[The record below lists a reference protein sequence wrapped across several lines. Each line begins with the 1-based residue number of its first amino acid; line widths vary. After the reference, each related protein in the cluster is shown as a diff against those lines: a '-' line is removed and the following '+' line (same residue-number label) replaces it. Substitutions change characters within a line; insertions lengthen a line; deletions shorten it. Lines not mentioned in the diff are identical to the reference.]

1 MLKYICVAL
10 FIGVTIESSFQADT
24 DGDRIAKYVSSGS
37 RGPLGPGN
45 QVKGS
50 PSPCGGNGQNGG
62 KDSGPSPKGHGHK
75 EKGTAC
81 SPKGHGHKGK
91 DSGPSP
97 KGHGHKGKWP
107 QRTQGKRPQR
117 SRPSGSNIGER

>member
-24 DGDRIAKYVSSGS
+24 DVLGPPQSGEVPSDGDRIAKYVSSGS

-50 PSPCGGNGQNGG
+50 PSPCGGNGG

-81 SPKGHGHKGK
+81 SPKGHGHKEKGTAC
-91 DSGPSP
+91 SP
-97 KGHGHKGKWP
+97 KGNGHKGHKGK
-107 QRTQGKRPQR
+107 GHK
-117 SRPSGSNIGER
+117 G

>member
-24 DGDRIAKYVSSGS
+24 DVLGPPQSGEVPSDGDRIAKYVSSGS

-50 PSPCGGNGQNGG
+50 PSPCGGNGG

-81 SPKGHGHKGK
+81 SPKGHGHKGH
-91 DSGPSP
+91 
-97 KGHGHKGKWP
+97 KGKGHKG
-107 QRTQGKRPQR
+107 
-117 SRPSGSNIGER
+117 